1 MNVFYLLLHLDFSSE
16 RPRMKNSNEPRIRM
30 LCASLLI
37 AYCIITV
44 VGGGLGRQRWGICCG
59 HRWTHILNPLPPLP
73 PPRSKILGL
82 TNTPLKR
89 PKEFFKNP
97 WDSYLL
103 YKHFL
108 LKTYISNNFFA
119 PLFGILEAPLWLLQ
133 GDSLTYSVYCTPP
146 PSLPV
151 RVTTWLVPVP
161 TLPVMEG
168 KNGPNIFHI

>member
-119 PLFGILEAPLWLLQ
+119 PLFGILEAPLWLLIAIAIAGGQ
-133 GDSLTYSVYCTPP
+133 FDLQCIQYT
-146 PSLPV
+146 
-151 RVTTWLVPVP
+151 P
-161 TLPVMEG
+161 TLPPG
-168 KNGPNIFHI
+168 